1 MQTKNPS
8 VFILGFQVD
17 KLSTVLRSAMR
28 APAKVRQLN
37 NISDVIFYCSVGE
50 RSRALT
56 LLNAAQVYLYLNDK
70 QRSPNLNCEMDVSSS
85 SGINLKGN
93 AL

>member
-37 NISDVIFYCSVGE
+37 ISDVIFYCSVGE
-50 RSRALT
+50 RSRALA